1 MKGSNDELFAINVAL
16 SFADP
21 AEVSSLLTEFGYTR
35 DSVTPS
41 LILEATKKHGVAFCK
56 RLAQIAQKGLD
67 SRNVNQILTA
77 YNGLVYEDGTGAGI
91 TSTTTSKSDKSYAYF
106 SKIFDFLGVGLT
118 SASSIVD
125 SLDVSGSKK
134 ATADATLAMAQAQ
147 LQSQQS
153 SSNTKLYVAVGVI
166 IAVILIVIV
175 VLALRKR

>member
-67 SRNVNQILTA
+67 SRNVNQILTS
-77 YNGLVYEDGTGAGI
+77 YNGLVYEDGTGA
-91 TSTTTSKSDKSYAYF
+91 DKSYAYF

-125 SLDVSGSKK
+125 SLDVSGSRR